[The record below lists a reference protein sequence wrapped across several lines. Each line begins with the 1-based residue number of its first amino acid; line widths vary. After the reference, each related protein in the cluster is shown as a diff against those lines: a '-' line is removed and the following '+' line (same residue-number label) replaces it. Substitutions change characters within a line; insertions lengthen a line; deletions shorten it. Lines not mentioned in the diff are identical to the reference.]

1 MTLLINTEEARR
13 VLTMDD
19 CLEYLDAAYKDLAN
33 KEAVTAPPGGRW
45 DVWWPIGDEKFYV
58 FGSLQGRS
66 RRLECSRSGSSP
78 DIMHYPW
85 EPTAR
90 RWTSTASMPGKYCG
104 LIMLFSVW
112 NAELLAIL
120 NDGHIQHMRVGATAG
135 VAANYMAR
143 ENAVSVGMFGSGG
156 MARTYLEAFSKV
168 RRIDYCRVYSPTRA
182 HREAYA
188 AEMSDKLDINVVAV
202 DSPELV
208 TEGADIVAGCTDST
222 QPVIHPQYLAPGM
235 HVTPVVTRELPQES
249 VEKFDVIVRHNNGGA
264 EGFFVGGDE
273 DYTGLPE
280 GHFDGS
286 YRGVNRG
293 DLPTLADLVSGKA
306 RGRTSDDQL
315 TCYYNVPGSGLQFAA
330 VAYRVYE
337 LAKARRVGAG
347 AADRVVPAGRAR
359 LGPHALPIR
368 QADG

>member
-19 CLEYLDAAYKDLAN
+19 CLDYLDAAYKDLAN
-33 KEAVTAPPGGRW
+33 KEAVVAPPGGRW
-45 DVWWPIGDEKFYV
+45 DVWVPIGDEKFYV
-58 FGSLQGRS
+58 FGSLQGA
-66 RRLECSRSGSSP
+66 SRSLGVFALRFKS

-85 EPTAR
+85 EADGQT
-90 RWTSTASMPGKYCG
+90 MDKYCVEPGKYCG

-143 ENAVSVGMFGSGG
+143 ENATSVGMFGSGG
-156 MARTYLEAFSKV
+156 MARTYLEAFARV
-168 RRIDYCRVYSPTRA
+168 RKIDYCRVYSPTRA

-202 DSPELV
+202 DSPEQV
-208 TEGADIVAGCTDST
+208 TEGVDIVAGCTDST
-222 QPVIHPQYLAPGM
+222 QPIIHPQYLVPGM

-280 GHFDGS
+280 GHFDGA

-293 DLPTLADLVSGKA
+293 DSPTLADLVSGKA
-306 RGRTSDDQL
+306 PGRTSDDQL

-337 LAKARRVGAG
+337 LAKAAG
-347 AADRVVPAGRAR
+347 LGRE
-359 LGPHALPIR
+359 LPTEWFLQNER
-368 QADG
+368 D